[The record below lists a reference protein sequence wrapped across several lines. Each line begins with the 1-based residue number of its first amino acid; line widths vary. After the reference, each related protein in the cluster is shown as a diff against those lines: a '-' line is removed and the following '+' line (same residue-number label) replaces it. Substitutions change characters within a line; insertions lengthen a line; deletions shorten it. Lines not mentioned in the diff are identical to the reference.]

1 MVWPY
6 AAAFPVN
13 LMPTLVLV
21 ELCSPPVHPS
31 MPISQAGEHFQSTL
45 PATTKKQNK
54 QKNTPEPP
62 PTAIIKTNS
71 GVPSGLEKSYPSSF
85 YKDHL
90 LPTPTITVAY
100 KMVSLS

>member
-6 AAAFPVN
+6 AVN

-21 ELCSPPVHPS
+21 ELRSPPVHPS
-31 MPISQAGEHFQSTL
+31 MTISQAGEHFQSTL

-62 PTAIIKTNS
+62 PKAIIKTNS

-90 LPTPTITVAY
+90 LPTATITVAY